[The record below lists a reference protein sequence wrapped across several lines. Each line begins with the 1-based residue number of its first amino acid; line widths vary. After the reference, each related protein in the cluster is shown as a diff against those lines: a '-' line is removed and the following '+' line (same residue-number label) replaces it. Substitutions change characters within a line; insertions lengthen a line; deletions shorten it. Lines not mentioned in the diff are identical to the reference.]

1 MRIIKGACKGVIAA
15 TAVGLAMGNPQAVIG
30 VPVIACASLGALS
43 GAVERSNRRDAY
55 QYNSSDCVE
64 VMARLG

>member
-15 TAVGLAMGNPQAVIG
+15 TAAGFLIGNPQAVVG
-30 VPVIACASLGALS
+30 MPVIVLAGLGAAS
-43 GAVERSNRRDAY
+43 GAVERSNRRDSC
-55 QYNSSDCVE
+55 QYNSSECVE

>member
-1 MRIIKGACKGVIAA
+1 MQILRGACKGMIAA

-30 VPVIACASLGALS
+30 APIAVAMGLGAMS